1 MKPTKIALCLFLTAL
16 AVVAQPAA
24 AAKIVDIS
32 VKKAEGV
39 TQVVISGDD
48 ILDFKDFTLSKPQSI
63 VVDIKGA
70 SLAMGPKTHTI
81 GRGGVVGITTS
92 QFDREG
98 GIARVVIETAAKPSY
113 IAMSEENDI
122 IIAITTKDVSSFA
135 EWKASTAPT
144 EMAVITP
151 AATEPT
157 PPTPV
162 TATPATPPPV
172 IEEPV
177 TPPVAVSTPPPS
189 TPVTPPP
196 VIEEPAMPP
205 LAAAEPAMPPL
216 ATAEPV
222 TPAVIP
228 PTLPPQPAYIEP
240 ARPAYRPAAR
250 GSGRSV
256 SLNLENAELKTV
268 LRAMAKYNRR
278 NIIIAGDIKG
288 NVSMTLHNVSWDRAF
303 QEIVNAGGL
312 DYVEQGGIIRVASRD
327 KLATEMKNREQS
339 RELVTNVYRIEYA
352 AAEEITPSL
361 QKILTNR
368 GSIQVD
374 KRSNSLVIIDV
385 DYKHEEISQM
395 LRILDQPSMQ
405 VEIMAR
411 IVDIDVNA
419 SRDLGISWQVS
430 NMADAGLNVQ
440 SPGPVNPNVL
450 PGVQV
455 PDLLPAGG
463 RPTVSIGTMRSFAQ
477 LDATL
482 NVLETKGK
490 SNTIS
495 NPRITS
501 MNNKEAKIIGGKK
514 IPLSI
519 RDASGNTQTTLYTI
533 GIKLTTTPHINS
545 ANNIILDVKTEI
557 SDLDPTATILGGVV
571 ILTNEAETQIVLND
585 GETAVIGGLVQTKGG
600 KTVKG
605 VPILMDIPILGS
617 LFRSTTTA
625 SSKREILIFLT
636 PHIVKS

>member
-24 AAKIVDIS
+24 AARIVDIS

-39 TQVVISGDD
+39 TQVIISGDD

-63 VVDIKGA
+63 VVDVKGA
-70 SLAMGPKTHTI
+70 TLAMGPKTHTI

-135 EWKASTAPT
+135 EWKASSAPT
-144 EMAVITP
+144 EVAVVTP
-151 AATEPT
+151 AVTEPT
-157 PPTPV
+157 PPTPAA
-162 TATPATPPPV
+162 ATPATPPPV

-177 TPPVAVSTPPPS
+177 TPPVAVYNPPP
-189 TPVTPPP
+189 TTPEPVTPPP
-196 VIEEPAMPP
+196 VIEEPAT
-205 LAAAEPAMPPL
+205 PPL
-216 ATAEPV
+216 ATAQPV
-222 TPAVIP
+222 TPSVVP

-240 ARPAYRPAAR
+240 ARPSYRPAAR

-288 NVSMTLHNVSWDRAF
+288 TVSMTLHNVSWDRAF

-339 RELVTNVYRIEYA
+339 RELQTNVYRIEYA
-352 AAEEITPSL
+352 AASELTGSL
-361 QKILTNR
+361 QKILSNR

-374 KRSNSLVIIDV
+374 KRSNSLVITDV
-385 DYKHEEISQM
+385 DYKHEEIAQM

-411 IVDIDVNA
+411 IVDIDISA

-430 NMADAGLNVQ
+430 NMADAGLNIQ
-440 SPGPVNPNVL
+440 SPGPVNPNAL

-455 PDLLPAGG
+455 PDLLPAAG

-495 NPRITS
+495 NPRITAV
-501 MNNKEAKIIGGKK
+501 NNKEASIVGGKK

-533 GIKLTTTPHINS
+533 GMKLTTTPHINS

-585 GETAVIGGLVQTKGG
+585 GETAVIGGLVQTKGA

-605 VPILMDIPILGS
+605 VPILMDIPILGA

-625 SSKREILIFLT
+625 DSKREILIFLT
-636 PHIVKS
+636 PHVVRS

>member
-16 AVVAQPAA
+16 AIVAQPAA

-39 TQVVISGDD
+39 TQVIISGDD

-135 EWKASTAPT
+135 EWKASSAPT
-144 EMAVITP
+144 EVAVVTP
-151 AATEPT
+151 AVTEPT
-157 PPTPV
+157 PPPPA
-162 TATPATPPPV
+162 AT
-172 IEEPV
+172 
-177 TPPVAVSTPPPS
+177 

-196 VIEEPAMPP
+196 VIEEPATPP
-205 LAAAEPAMPPL
+205 VAVVTPPPTTPEPVTPPPVIEEPATPPL
-216 ATAEPV
+216 ATAQPV
-222 TPAVIP
+222 TPTVVP
-228 PTLPPQPAYIEP
+228 STLPPQPAYIEP
-240 ARPAYRPAAR
+240 ARPTYRPAAR

-288 NVSMTLHNVSWDRAF
+288 AVSMTLHNVSWDRAF

-339 RELVTNVYRIEYA
+339 RELQTNVYRIEYA
-352 AAEEITPSL
+352 AANELTSSL
-361 QKILTNR
+361 QKILSNR

-374 KRSNSLVIIDV
+374 KRSNSLVITDV
-385 DYKHEEISQM
+385 DYKHEEIAQM
-395 LRILDQPSMQ
+395 LRILDQPSLQ

-411 IVDIDVNA
+411 IVDIDISA

-430 NMADAGLNVQ
+430 NMADAGMNIQ
-440 SPGPVNPNVL
+440 SPGPVNPNAL

-455 PDLLPAGG
+455 PDLLPAAG

-495 NPRITS
+495 NPRITAV
-501 MNNKEAKIIGGKK
+501 NNKEASIVGGKK

-533 GIKLTTTPHINS
+533 GMKLTTTPHINS

-585 GETAVIGGLVQTKGG
+585 GETAVIGGLVQTKGA

-605 VPILMDIPILGS
+605 VPILMDIPILGA

-625 SSKREILIFLT
+625 DSKREILIFLT
-636 PHIVKS
+636 PHIVRS

>member
-1 MKPTKIALCLFLTAL
+1 MKANKIALCLLVAAL
-16 AVVAQPAA
+16 AVAAQPAA
-24 AAKIVDIS
+24 AARILDIE

-63 VVDIKGA
+63 VVDVKGTT
-70 SLAMGPKTHTI
+70 LALGPKTHSLN
-81 GRGGVVGITTS
+81 RGGIVSITTS

-98 GIARVVIETAAKPSY
+98 GIARVVIETEAKPSY

-135 EWKASTAPT
+135 QWKASMAPT
-144 EMAVITP
+144 EMAAV
-151 AATEPT
+151 
-157 PPTPV
+157 
-162 TATPATPPPV
+162 TPPPV
-172 IEEPV
+172 TEPAPTPYTPPVTPPPVYEEPV
-177 TPPVAVSTPPPS
+177 TEPAPTPYTP
-189 TPVTPPP
+189 PVTPPP
-196 VIEEPAMPP
+196 VIEDFPEPTPP
-205 LAAAEPAMPPL
+205 LAAAQ
-216 ATAEPV
+216 PV
-222 TPAVIP
+222 TPTAVP
-228 PTLPPQPAYIEP
+228 ATLPPTYAEP
-240 ARPAYRPAAR
+240 ARPTYRPAAR
-250 GSGRSV
+250 TSGRSV

-288 NVSMTLHNVSWDRAF
+288 SVSMTLHNVSWDRAF

-327 KLATEMKNREQS
+327 KLAAEMKSREQS

-352 AAEEITPSL
+352 AAEELTGSL
-361 QKILTNR
+361 QKLISNR

-385 DYKHEEISQM
+385 DYKHEELAQM
-395 LRILDQPSMQ
+395 LRILDQPAMQ

-411 IVDIDVNA
+411 IVDIDTDVT
-419 SRDLGISWQVS
+419 RDLGISWQVS
-430 NMADAGLNVQ
+430 NMASTNYNVQ
-440 SPGPVNPNVL
+440 SPGPVNPNAL

-455 PDLLPAGG
+455 PDLLPAAG

-482 NVLETKGK
+482 NALESKRK
-490 SNTIS
+490 ANTIS

-501 MNNKEAKIIGGKK
+501 VNNKEATIVGGKK

-533 GIKLTTTPHINS
+533 GMKLTTTPHINS

-585 GETAVIGGLVQTKGG
+585 GETAVIGGLVQSKGG

-605 VPILMDIPILGS
+605 VPILMDIPILGA

-625 SSKREILIFLT
+625 TSKREILIFLT

>member
-39 TQVVISGDD
+39 TQVIISGDD

-63 VVDIKGA
+63 VVDVKGA
-70 SLAMGPKTHTI
+70 TLAMGPKTHTI
-81 GRGGVVGITTS
+81 GRGGVVSITTS

-98 GIARVVIETAAKPSY
+98 GIARVVIETATKPSY

-144 EMAVITP
+144 EVAVVTP

-157 PPTPV
+157 PPPAATTPV
-162 TATPATPPPV
+162 TPPPV

-177 TPPVAVSTPPPS
+177 TPPVAVATPPP
-189 TPVTPPP
+189 TTPEPVTPPP
-196 VIEEPAMPP
+196 VIEEPATPP
-205 LAAAEPAMPPL
+205 V
-216 ATAEPV
+216 ATAQPV
-222 TPAVIP
+222 TPTVVP
-228 PTLPPQPAYIEP
+228 PTLPPQPTYIEP
-240 ARPAYRPAAR
+240 TRPSYRPATR
-250 GSGRSV
+250 GSGRAV

-268 LRAMAKYNRR
+268 LRAMARYNRR

-288 NVSMTLHNVSWDRAF
+288 SVSMTLHNVSWDRAF

-339 RELVTNVYRIEYA
+339 RELQTNVYRIEYA
-352 AAEEITPSL
+352 AASELTGSL
-361 QKILTNR
+361 QKILSNR

-374 KRSNSLVIIDV
+374 KRSNSLVITDV
-385 DYKHEEISQM
+385 DYKHEEIAQM

-411 IVDIDVNA
+411 IVDIDISA

-430 NMADAGLNVQ
+430 NMADAGMNIQ
-440 SPGPVNPNVL
+440 SPGPVNPNAL

-455 PDLLPAGG
+455 PDLLPAAG

-495 NPRITS
+495 NPRITAV
-501 MNNKEAKIIGGKK
+501 NNKEASIVGGKK

-533 GIKLTTTPHINS
+533 GMKLTTTPHINS

-585 GETAVIGGLVQTKGG
+585 GETAVIGGLVQTKGA

-605 VPILMDIPILGS
+605 VPILMDIPILGA

-625 SSKREILIFLT
+625 DSKREILIFLT
-636 PHIVKS
+636 PHIVRS

>member
-24 AAKIVDIS
+24 AARIVDIS

-39 TQVVISGDD
+39 TQVIISGDD

-63 VVDIKGA
+63 VVDVKGA

-81 GRGGVVGITTS
+81 NRGGVVGITTS

-135 EWKASTAPT
+135 EWKASSAPT
-144 EMAVITP
+144 EVAVVTP
-151 AATEPT
+151 AVTEPT
-157 PPTPV
+157 PPTPA
-162 TATPATPPPV
+162 AT
-172 IEEPV
+172 
-177 TPPVAVSTPPPS
+177 

-196 VIEEPAMPP
+196 VIEEPATPP
-205 LAAAEPAMPPL
+205 VAVATPPPTYTPVTPPPVIEEPATPPL
-216 ATAEPV
+216 ATAQPV
-222 TPAVIP
+222 TPTVVP

-240 ARPAYRPAAR
+240 ARPSYRPAAR

-288 NVSMTLHNVSWDRAF
+288 TVSMTLHNVSWDRAF

-339 RELVTNVYRIEYA
+339 RELQTNVYRIEYA
-352 AAEEITPSL
+352 AANELTGSL
-361 QKILTNR
+361 QKILSNR

-374 KRSNSLVIIDV
+374 KRSNSLVITDV
-385 DYKHEEISQM
+385 DYKHEEIAQM

-411 IVDIDVNA
+411 IVDIDISA

-430 NMADAGLNVQ
+430 NMADAGMNIQ
-440 SPGPVNPNVL
+440 SPGPVNPNAL

-495 NPRITS
+495 NPRITAV
-501 MNNKEAKIIGGKK
+501 NNKEASIVGGKK

-533 GIKLTTTPHINS
+533 GMKLTTTPHINS

-585 GETAVIGGLVQTKGG
+585 GETAVIGGLVQTKGA

-605 VPILMDIPILGS
+605 VPILMDIPILGA

-625 SSKREILIFLT
+625 DSKREILIFLT
-636 PHIVKS
+636 PHVVKS

>member
-1 MKPTKIALCLFLTAL
+1 LTAL

-24 AAKIVDIS
+24 AARIVDIS

-39 TQVVISGDD
+39 TQVIISGDD

-63 VVDIKGA
+63 VVDVKGA
-70 SLAMGPKTHTI
+70 TLAMGPKTHTI

-135 EWKASTAPT
+135 EWKASSAPT
-144 EMAVITP
+144 EVAVVTP
-151 AATEPT
+151 AVTEPT
-157 PPTPV
+157 PPTPAA
-162 TATPATPPPV
+162 ATPATPPPV

-177 TPPVAVSTPPPS
+177 TPPVAVYNPPP
-189 TPVTPPP
+189 TTPEPVTPPP
-196 VIEEPAMPP
+196 VIEEPAT
-205 LAAAEPAMPPL
+205 PPL
-216 ATAEPV
+216 ATAQPV
-222 TPAVIP
+222 TPSVVP

-240 ARPAYRPAAR
+240 ARPSYRPAAR

-288 NVSMTLHNVSWDRAF
+288 TVSMTLHNVSWDRAF

-339 RELVTNVYRIEYA
+339 RELQTNVYRIEYA
-352 AAEEITPSL
+352 AASELTGSL
-361 QKILTNR
+361 QKILSNR

-374 KRSNSLVIIDV
+374 KRSNSLVITDV
-385 DYKHEEISQM
+385 DYKHEEIAQM

-411 IVDIDVNA
+411 IVDIDISA

-430 NMADAGLNVQ
+430 NMADAGLNIQ
-440 SPGPVNPNVL
+440 SPGPVNPNAL

-455 PDLLPAGG
+455 PDLLPAAG

-495 NPRITS
+495 NPRITAV
-501 MNNKEAKIIGGKK
+501 NNKEASIVGGKK

-533 GIKLTTTPHINS
+533 GMKLTTTPHINS

-585 GETAVIGGLVQTKGG
+585 GETAVIGGLVQTKGA

-605 VPILMDIPILGS
+605 VPILMDIPILGA

-625 SSKREILIFLT
+625 DSKREILIFLT
-636 PHIVKS
+636 PHVVRS

>member
-1 MKPTKIALCLFLTAL
+1 MKPSKIALCLLVMAL
-16 AVVAQPAA
+16 AVAARPAA
-24 AAKIVDIS
+24 AAKIMDIT

-39 TQVVISGDD
+39 TQVIISGDD
-48 ILDFKDFTLSKPQSI
+48 ILNFKDFTLSKPPSI
-63 VVDIKGA
+63 VVDITGA
-70 SLAMGPKTHTI
+70 TFAAGTGSYKLS
-81 GRGGVVGITTS
+81 RGGVNNIITS
-92 QFDREG
+92 QFEREG
-98 GIARVVIETAAKPSY
+98 GIARVVIETAEKPSY

-122 IIAITTKDVSSFA
+122 IIAITTKDVSPFA
-135 EWKASTAPT
+135 EWKASLAPVQV
-144 EMAVITP
+144 AQ
-151 AATEPT
+151 AT
-157 PPTPV
+157 PPTPP
-162 TATPATPPPV
+162 PA
-172 IEEPV
+172 
-177 TPPVAVSTPPPS
+177 AA

-196 VIEEPAMPP
+196 VIEEPATPP
-205 LAAAEPAMPPL
+205 APPAATPVVQ
-216 ATAEPV
+216 EPV
-222 TPAVIP
+222 TPPSVTTPITPPPVIEEVPTPLPPQAAVTP
-228 PTLPPQPAYIEP
+228 TMPATLPPTYEAP
-240 ARPAYRPAAR
+240 RPTYRPAVG

-288 NVSMTLHNVSWDRAF
+288 SITMTLHNVSWDRAF

-312 DYVEQGGIIRVASRD
+312 DYVEQGGIIRVASRE
-327 KLATEMKNREQS
+327 KLVSEMKDRENA
-339 RELVTNVYRIEYA
+339 RELITNVYKVEYA
-352 AAEEITPSL
+352 AAEEISPSL
-361 QKILTNR
+361 AKILSSR

-374 KRSNSLVIIDV
+374 KRSNSLVITDV
-385 DYKHEEISQM
+385 DYKHEEITQM
-395 LRILDQPSMQ
+395 LRILDVSSLQ

-411 IVDIDVNA
+411 IVDIDVSA
-419 SRDLGISWQVS
+419 SRDLGISWQVNNLAS
-430 NMADAGLNVQ
+430 TAYNAQ
-440 SPGPVNPNVL
+440 SPGPVNPNGL

-455 PDLLPAGG
+455 PDLLPAAG
-463 RPTVSIGTMRSFAQ
+463 RPTVSVGTIRSFAQ

-482 NVLETKGK
+482 NILESKGK

-501 MNNKEAKIIGGKK
+501 LNNKEAKIIGGKK

-519 RDASGNTQTTLYTI
+519 RDASGNTQVTMYTI

-605 VPILMDIPILGS
+605 VPILMDIPIIGS

-625 SSKREILIFLT
+625 SSKREIMIFLT
-636 PHIVKS
+636 PHIVRST

>member
-1 MKPTKIALCLFLTAL
+1 MKAVKIAGCLILTAL
-16 AVVAQPAA
+16 GLVVQTAA
-24 AAKIVDIS
+24 AAKILDIA

-39 TQVVISGDD
+39 TQVIISGDD
-48 ILDFKDFTLSKPQSI
+48 ILDFKDFTLSKPPSI

-70 SLAMGPKTHTI
+70 SLSQGAKTYTI
-81 GRGGVVGITTS
+81 NRGGIVGITTS

-98 GIARVVIETAAKPSY
+98 GIARVVIETSAKPSY

-122 IIAITTKDVSSFA
+122 IIAITTKDVSTFA

-144 EMAVITP
+144 EVAVITP
-151 AATEPT
+151 AQTPT
-157 PPTPV
+157 
-162 TATPATPPPV
+162 TPPP
-172 IEEPV
+172 
-177 TPPVAVSTPPPS
+177 TA

-196 VIEEPAMPP
+196 VIEEPVVPP
-205 LAAAEPAMPPL
+205 VAVPAVPATPPPTAAPVTPPPVIEEPATPPL
-216 ATAEPV
+216 ATITPAPTPPV
-222 TPAVIP
+222 TTI
-228 PTLPPQPAYIEP
+228 LPPQPTYIEP
-240 ARPAYRPAAR
+240 ARPSYRPAAR
-250 GSGRSV
+250 SSGRSV
-256 SLNLENAELKTV
+256 SLNLENAEIKTV

-288 NVSMTLHNVSWDRAF
+288 SVSMTLHNVSWDRAF

-327 KLATEMKNREQS
+327 KLASEMKNREQA
-339 RELVTNVYRIEYA
+339 RELITNVYRVEYA
-352 AAEEITPSL
+352 AASELTGSL
-361 QKILTNR
+361 QKILSNR

-374 KRSNSLVIIDV
+374 KRSNSLVVTDV
-385 DYKHEEISQM
+385 DYKHEEIAQM
-395 LRILDQPSMQ
+395 LRILDQPSLQ

-411 IVDIDVNA
+411 IVDIDISA
-419 SRDLGISWQVS
+419 SRDLGISWQVN
-430 NMADAGLNVQ
+430 NMADAGMNVQ
-440 SPGPVNPNVL
+440 SPGPVNPNNL

-455 PDLLPAGG
+455 PDLLPASG
-463 RPTVSIGTMRSFAQ
+463 RPTISVGTMRAFAQ

-482 NVLETKGK
+482 NILETKGK

-495 NPRITS
+495 NPRITAV
-501 MNNKEAKIIGGKK
+501 NNKEASIIGGKK

-600 KTVKG
+600 RTRKG
-605 VPILMDIPILGS
+605 VPILMDIPILGA
-617 LFRSTTTA
+617 LFRSETT
-625 SSKREILIFLT
+625 SDSKREILIFLT
-636 PHIVKS
+636 PHIVRS